1 MTGNITINFQTAYSE
16 LRVSYMNKS
25 CVVTNSTPD
34 YSVMYNVAVYLNI
47 YIYLFRWVVLLIS
60 SAMCEH

>member
-1 MTGNITINFQTAYSE
+1 MTGNITINFRTAYSE
-16 LRVSYMNKS
+16 LRVSYMNNS
-25 CVVTNSTPD
+25 CVVTNSTRD
-34 YSVMYNVAVYLNI
+34 YSVMFNIAVYLNI